1 MSSALMNLLSKA
13 RGDIAAKRGN
23 NVDMARLKD
32 GDNYLRLFPNK
43 DDPDGV
49 FYQTWGMHF
58 VKYQNDE
65 GKEATTAYVCDQH
78 THGRACQ
85 LCEIVME
92 GKARHK
98 GNKAME
104 DRIQAMRATPR
115 YLVNG
120 VLSAR
125 EDFADAKETQLIELP
140 ATVFDDILKVIG
152 EDLSDEIGN
161 PLSKTEGYAFCI
173 TRTGSGRDTKYSVS
187 PKRKV
192 FKGNIEDKFWNKQH
206 DLIAFANQADE
217 TKLLAT
223 TRHMSRQIGIAA
235 PSAIAAVKSTT
246 TSAAALPGFGSITG
260 HDDAPATTHGA
271 AAVAREETSA
281 PSSIVDEEV
290 ARAVEAEF
298 VPEAEKVAEPV
309 AATPAAEAPAAADP
323 ALDSLLAELEGL

>member
-1 MSSALMNLLSKA
+1 M
-13 RGDIAAKRGN
+13 
-23 NVDMARLKD
+23 
-32 GDNYLRLFPNK
+32 
-43 DDPDGV
+43 
-49 FYQTWGMHF
+49 
-58 VKYQNDE
+58 
-65 GKEATTAYVCDQH
+65 
-78 THGRACQ
+78 
-85 LCEIVME
+85 
-92 GKARHK
+92 
-98 GNKAME
+98 
-104 DRIQAMRATPR
+104 
-115 YLVNG
+115 
-120 VLSAR
+120 
-125 EDFADAKETQLIELP
+125 
-140 ATVFDDILKVIG
+140 
-152 EDLSDEIGN
+152 
-161 PLSKTEGYAFCI
+161 
-173 TRTGSGRDTKYSVS
+173 S

-260 HDDAPATTHGA
+260 HDDTPATTHGA
-271 AAVAREETSA
+271 AAVAREETPA

-298 VPEAEKVAEPV
+298 VPEVETVAEPT

>member
-1 MSSALMNLLSKA
+1 MSSALMNLLNKA

-23 NVDMARLKD
+23 NVDMTRLKD

-43 DDPDGV
+43 DDPDGM
-49 FYQTWGMHF
+49 FYQMWGMHF
-58 VKYQNDE
+58 VKYKNDE

-85 LCEIVME
+85 LCEMVME
-92 GKARHK
+92 GKARYK
-98 GNKAME
+98 GDKVME
-104 DRIQAMRATPR
+104 ERISSMRATPR

-120 VLSAR
+120 VVSAR

-152 EDLSDEIGN
+152 EDLSDDIGN
-161 PLSKTEGYAFCI
+161 PLSKTDGYAFCI

-192 FKGNIEDKFWNKQH
+192 WKGDIDVKFWNKQH
-206 DLIAFANQADE
+206 DLVAFANQADE

-223 TRHMSRQIGIAA
+223 TRAMSRLIGIAPPA
-235 PSAIAAVKSTT
+235 AIAAISSTT
-246 TSAAALPGFGSITG
+246 TSASSLPGFGSITG
-260 HDDAPATTHGA
+260 HSETAPVTHGA
-271 AAVAREETSA
+271 AAVAREETPA

-298 VPEAEKVAEPV
+298 TPEPEAKPKTTAAEP
-309 AATPAAEAPAAADP
+309 TAADP